1 MESGREKAR
10 PEGVS
15 SAAWSCVWVWG
26 GRDKANQRHAPRT
39 VRPPQRVVPPC
50 TSSTHDTCAQLP
62 APWLCLT
69 SLQAC
74 PHAAPEADAVVA
86 EGYVFFRASSYRSFL
101 YGIWATSAT
110 QLLPWGISGLLA
122 CSTISVF
129 PRDGSH
135 TGDCWRRGLNTLDS
149 RSTSSGCFHK
159 SHTDSAAST

>member
-10 PEGVS
+10 PEGVR

-26 GRDKANQRHAPRT
+26 GRDKANRRHAPRT
-39 VRPPQRVVPPC
+39 VRPPRSPC
-50 TSSTHDTCAQLP
+50 HPAHRPLTTRAQLP

-69 SLQAC
+69 SPQAC
-74 PHAAPEADAVVA
+74 PHAAPEADTVVA
-86 EGYVFFRASSYRSFL
+86 EGHVFFRASSYRSFL

-122 CSTISVF
+122 CSIISVF

-135 TGDCWRRGLNTLDS
+135 TGDCWRQGLNTLDS

-159 SHTDSAAST
+159 SPTDSAAST